1 VATTAHWAIE
11 GYNSDMGALFLG
23 EQTQH
28 ARGDGS
34 AAMGR
39 GPRREHVTGEGGRTT
54 CCKRRGRA
62 SRLLVAAAEKEPGR
76 LRCSAGG
83 MSTEGI
89 GRVGNLVPVRVRVRV
104 PVRADVSSSL
114 GFSFT
119 LTLTSTHLSPR
130 DPGLTEADARGQSE
144 APT

>member
-62 SRLLVAAAEKEPGR
+62 SRLL
-76 LRCSAGG
+76 AGG
-83 MSTEGI
+83 SSREGAWKTSVQRRRHAYR
-89 GRVGNLVPVRVRVRV
+89 GE
-104 PVRADVSSSL
+104 RACW
-114 GFSFT
+114 
-119 LTLTSTHLSPR
+119 
-130 DPGLTEADARGQSE
+130 
-144 APT
+144 